1 MNSSNNEKGRRK
13 HVRQKDRV
21 KIHYRKKVKL
31 RHRAPRWV
39 RFKKYVD
46 KHRKMLTVSILLAAG
61 VIIAVTSIF
70 LTIKQKSD
78 KHKDMME
85 KKFIAPVS

>member
-1 MNSSNNEKGRRK
+1 MDLSENENSKRK
-13 HVRQKDRV
+13 RIRQKEKV

-31 RHRAPRWV
+31 KHRPSRWV
-39 RFKKYVD
+39 RFKKYVG

-61 VIIAVTSIF
+61 LIIAMTSIF

-85 KKFIAPVS
+85 KKFTPPAS